1 MGYRFCGVLDKAE
14 QATARSACHASGTGS
29 LKLLVKH
36 ILYVEDNPS
45 DLAAAREAL
54 REIGAPIMLHGVENA
69 VQAYRF
75 LAKRDG
81 FRDAPRPDAIL
92 LDLNLPVM
100 SGQRVLE
107 EIRSDPSWT
116 SILVVMIT
124 SSPRQEDRAAAERL
138 GARFITKPSRW
149 ADYLVLARQL
159 EQCLAARAC
168 ISDATD

>member
-1 MGYRFCGVLDKAE
+1 M
-14 QATARSACHASGTGS
+14 
-29 LKLLVKH
+29 VKH

-69 VQAYRF
+69 VQAFRF
-75 LAKRDG
+75 LAKRDVY
-81 FRDAPRPDAIL
+81 RDVPRPDAIL

-107 EIRSDPSWT
+107 EIRSDPSWKT
-116 SILVVMIT
+116 ILVVMFS
-124 SSPRQEDRAAAERL
+124 SSPQQVDREAAERA
-138 GARFITKPSRW
+138 GARFVTKPSRW

-159 EQCLAARAC
+159 QQCIETRAC
-168 ISDATD
+168 TGEATG